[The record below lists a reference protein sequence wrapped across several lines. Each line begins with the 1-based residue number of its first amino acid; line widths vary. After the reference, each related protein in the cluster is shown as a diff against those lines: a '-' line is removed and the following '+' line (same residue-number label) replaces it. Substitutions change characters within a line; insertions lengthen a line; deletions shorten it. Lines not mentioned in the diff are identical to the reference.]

1 LISLR
6 KQRVALVI
14 YQLVLFSTYLQIT
27 GCSSGLGEALA
38 LTLHTSNF
46 QVIAT
51 ARRLEAVDHLAALG
65 IQCLSL
71 DVTDDDSVKIAISE
85 ILNTQGRLDILVN
98 NAGCS
103 CIGPIA
109 EQPLSEVTKVMETNL
124 FGVIRVTQEV
134 VPIMAK
140 QGYGLIIN
148 IGSVVSQ
155 LSTPWSAAYSAS
167 KAALLAVTDALRL
180 EVKPFGIGVTY
191 VIAGAIE
198 YVFVFFN

>member
-1 LISLR
+1 M
-6 KQRVALVI
+6 
-14 YQLVLFSTYLQIT
+14 
-27 GCSSGLGEALA
+27 GEALA
-38 LTLHTSNF
+38 LKLHTSNF

-51 ARRLEAVDHLAALG
+51 ARRLEALDHLASLG
-65 IQCLSL
+65 IMCVSL
-71 DVTDDDSVKIAISE
+71 DVKNAVAEVVD
-85 ILNTQGRLDILVN
+85 TQGRLDILIN

-124 FGVIRVTQEV
+124 YGVIRVTQAV
-134 VPIMAK
+134 VPIMVNH
-140 QGYGLIIN
+140 GSGLIIN

-198 YVFVFFN
+198 